1 MSDAKLEAREFE
13 VGQVIFSE
21 GEDGV
26 EAYLIVDG
34 YVAVSR
40 KEAGQT
46 VALGTRAEGEIIG
59 EMALLEEAPRSATV
73 TAQSAVKV
81 EVITQESLSA
91 MLTGVPETVTTILT
105 QLLESLRNAND
116 LIGMYASRPSQ
127 DS

>member
-13 VGQVIFSE
+13 AGTVIFSE

-40 KEAGQT
+40 EEAGQT

-59 EMALLEEAPRSATV
+59 EMALLEDAPRSATV

-81 EVITQESLSA
+81 NVITQESLGS
-91 MLTGVPETVTTILT
+91 MLTGVPETVATILT